1 MSRMLWGFNIT
12 PKVRDGKPVAINPDK
27 LTQGFV
33 CMPDTF
39 ECEITS
45 RDEKRA
51 RLIREDW
58 EGSKKEYIDILTGQ
72 LKEDITLEN
81 MSVA

>member
-1 MSRMLWGFNIT
+1 
-12 PKVRDGKPVAINPDK
+12 
-27 LTQGFV
+27 
-33 CMPDTF
+33 MPDTF
-39 ECEITS
+39 ECEIAS

-58 EGSKKEYIDILTGQ
+58 EGAKKEYIDIFTGQ

>member
-1 MSRMLWGFNIT
+1 MLWGFNIT
-12 PKVRDGKPVAINPDK
+12 PKVRDGKPVPINPDK

-58 EGSKKEYIDILTGQ
+58 EGAKTC
-72 LKEDITLEN
+72 
-81 MSVA
+81 